1 VSEYRVQ
8 KRGGKGILT
17 LNRTAKT
24 GDVVALM
31 EVVPEDELMLMTRQG
46 VAIRSR
52 VSEIR
57 VTGRAAQGVK
67 LVALDD
73 QDVVQAVARVI
84 PDDKDDVDGMDG
96 AEGDAPAGEL
106 DLGAGPDA

>member
-1 VSEYRVQ
+1 
-8 KRGGKGILT
+8 
-17 LNRTAKT
+17 
-24 GDVVALM
+24 
-31 EVVPEDELMLMTRQG
+31 
-46 VAIRSR
+46 
-52 VSEIR
+52 
-57 VTGRAAQGVK
+57 VK

-96 AEGDAPAGEL
+96 AEGDAPVGEL